1 MHIKYM
7 FEAADK
13 AAFHLHVITSGA
25 VSMYCVQCEQSNK
38 GGCAVKVGS
47 CGKTATVADLQ
58 DVLLRIMLGV
68 SVYADR
74 AAQKGAHDPAVD
86 AFTPYAWFTTL
97 TNVNFDESR
106 FNALIPQALDVR
118 AAAKALAEKAGAD
131 LADLPEP
138 ATWNPGTTPA
148 ELAAAAPFA
157 AIQRFMDRDGPSVV
171 GLRNLA
177 LYGLKGTAAY
187 SEHARVL
194 GTEEQA
200 VCAEFH
206 RISAFLAADPAD
218 VDALVGESLAVGA
231 LNLKVMELLDA
242 ANTGRFGHPEIT
254 HVRMSPRAGK
264 ALLVSG
270 HDLGDLETILKQTA
284 GKGINVYTHG
294 ELLPANTY
302 PGLKKYPHL
311 AGNYAGAWQDQQRDF
326 DAFPGAIVM
335 TSNCL
340 INPEIKG
347 YANRLF
353 TAGPVGWEG
362 IPHIADHDFT
372 PAIECA
378 LEQPGFAEDAP
389 EETIVAGFARNTVM
403 GVADTLL
410 GMIGKGEVKNLFLIG
425 GCDGARPGRN
435 YFHDLAMATPKDSLV
450 LTLGCGKFRFN
461 REDMGDIG
469 GIPRVLDVGQC
480 NDAYS
485 AIQIATAVAGALK
498 VGVNDLPL
506 HYAISWFEQ
515 KATAVL
521 LSMLHLGI
529 RKIHLGPTLPQFLT
543 PEVLGVLIDKFDIRP
558 TGDAESDLAGM
569 LQAA

>member
-1 MHIKYM
+1 
-7 FEAADK
+7 
-13 AAFHLHVITSGA
+13 
-25 VSMYCVQCEQSNK
+25 MYCVQCEQSNK
-38 GGCAVKVGS
+38 GGCAVKIGS
-47 CGKTATVADLQ
+47 CGKTADVSDMQ
-58 DVLLRIMLGV
+58 DVLLRVMEGV

-74 AAQKGAHDPAVD
+74 AARKGARDEAVD

-97 TNVNFDESR
+97 TNVNFDATR
-106 FNALIPQALDVR
+106 FTALIAQALAMRDKAR
-118 AAAKALAEKAGAD
+118 ALAEQAGAD
-131 LADLPEP
+131 LSDLPEP
-138 ATWNPGTTPA
+138 ATWNPGTTPS

-157 AIQRFMDRDGPSVV
+157 AIQRFMDRDGPSVT
-171 GLRNLA
+171 GLRNLI

-194 GTEEQA
+194 GTEEA
-200 VCAEFH
+200 EVSAEFH
-206 RISAFLAADPAD
+206 RISAFLAADPTD
-218 VDALVGESLAVGA
+218 MGALVAESLAVGA

-242 ANTGRFGHPEIT
+242 ANTGRFGHPEVT
-254 HVRMSPRAGK
+254 MVRMSPKAGK
-264 ALLVSG
+264 CILVSG
-270 HDLGDLETILKQTA
+270 HDLGDLETILKQTE

-302 PGLKKYPHL
+302 PGLKKFPHL
-311 AGNYAGAWQDQQRDF
+311 VGNYGGAWQDQQKDF

-347 YANRLF
+347 YADRLF
-353 TAGPVGWEG
+353 TAGPVGWEN
-362 IPHIADHDFT
+362 IPHIADHDFL
-372 PAIECA
+372 PAINCA
-378 LEQPGFAEDAP
+378 LAQPGFAEDAA
-389 EETIVAGFARNTVM
+389 EETIPAGFARNTVM

-435 YFHDLAMATPKDSLV
+435 YFHDLAMATPQDSLI

-461 REDMGDIG
+461 REDLGNING
-469 GIPRVLDVGQC
+469 VPRVLDVGQC

-485 AIQIATAVAGALK
+485 AIQVAVAVAGALNC
-498 VGVNDLPL
+498 GVNDLPL

-543 PEVLGVLIDKFDIRP
+543 PEVLGVLVENFDIRP
-558 TGDAESDLAGM
+558 TGDAQEDLARM
-569 LQAA
+569 LAAA

>member
-1 MHIKYM
+1 
-7 FEAADK
+7 
-13 AAFHLHVITSGA
+13 
-25 VSMYCVQCEQSNK
+25 MYCVQCEQSNK

-47 CGKTATVADLQ
+47 CGKSADVADLQ
-58 DVLLRIMLGV
+58 DVLLRVMLGV

-74 AAQKGAHDPAVD
+74 AAAKGARDAEVD
-86 AFTPYAWFTTL
+86 AFTPHAWFTTL
-97 TNVNFDESR
+97 TNVNFDADR
-106 FNALIPQALDVR
+106 FIALITRALALRDK
-118 AAAKALAEKAGAD
+118 AKALAIGAGAD
-131 LADLPEP
+131 LANLPEP
-138 ATWNPGTTPA
+138 ATWNPGTTA
-148 ELAAAAPFA
+148 SELAAAAPFA
-157 AIQRFMDRDGPSVV
+157 AIQRFMDRDGPSIV
-171 GLRNLA
+171 GLRNLV

-194 GTEEQA
+194 GKEEAA
-200 VCAEFH
+200 VSAEFH
-206 RISAFLAADPAD
+206 RIAAFLAADPTD
-218 VDALVGESLAVGA
+218 VDALLRESLAVGG

-242 ANTGRFGHPEIT
+242 ANTTRFGHPEVT

-264 ALLVSG
+264 AILVSG
-270 HDLGDLETILKQTA
+270 HDLGDLETILQQTE

-302 PGLKKYPHL
+302 PGLKKYQHL
-311 AGNYAGAWQDQQRDF
+311 VGNYGGAWQDQQRDF

-340 INPEIKG
+340 INPELKG
-347 YANRLF
+347 YQDRIF
-353 TAGPVGWEG
+353 TAGPVGWNG
-362 IPHIADHDFT
+362 LPHIENHDFA
-372 PAIECA
+372 PVIACA
-378 LEQPGFAEDAP
+378 LAQPGFAEDAP
-389 EETIVAGFARNTVM
+389 EQTIPAGFGRNTVM

-435 YFHDLAMATPKDSLV
+435 YFHDLAMATPQDSLI

-461 REDMGDIG
+461 REELGDING
-469 GIPRVLDVGQC
+469 VPRVLDVGQC

-485 AIQIATAVAGALK
+485 AVQIAVAVAGALGC
-498 VGVNDLPL
+498 GVNDLPL

-521 LSMLHLGI
+521 LTMLHLGLRRI
-529 RKIHLGPTLPQFLT
+529 YLGPTLPQFLT
-543 PEVLGVLIDKFDIRP
+543 PEVLGVLVEKFDIRP
-558 TGDAESDLAGM
+558 TGDADADLARM

>member
-1 MHIKYM
+1 
-7 FEAADK
+7 
-13 AAFHLHVITSGA
+13 
-25 VSMYCVQCEQSNK
+25 MYCVQCEQSNK

-47 CGKTATVADLQ
+47 CGKTAEVADLQ
-58 DVLLRIMLGV
+58 DVLLRVMLGV
-68 SVYADR
+68 SAYASR
-74 AAQKGAHDPAVD
+74 AAAKGAHDAAID

-97 TNVNFDESR
+97 TNVNFDETR
-106 FNALIPQALDVR
+106 FVSLIAQALVMRDK
-118 AAAKALAEKAGAD
+118 AQALAEGGGAD
-131 LADLPEP
+131 LSSLPEP
-138 ATWNPGTTPA
+138 ATWHPGTTPS
-148 ELAAAAPFA
+148 ELAAAAPMA
-157 AIQRFMDRDGPSVV
+157 AVQRFMDRDGPSVV
-171 GLRNLA
+171 GLRNLI

-194 GTEEQA
+194 GTEEAA
-200 VCAEFH
+200 VSAEFH
-206 RISAFLAADPAD
+206 RISAFLAADPTD
-218 VDALVGESLAVGA
+218 MGALVAESLAVGA

-242 ANTGRFGHPEIT
+242 ANTGRFGHPEVT
-254 HVRMSPRAGK
+254 HVRMTPKKGK
-264 ALLVSG
+264 AILVSG
-270 HDLGDLETILKQTA
+270 HDLGDLETILKQTE
-284 GKGINVYTHG
+284 GKGVNVYTHG
-294 ELLPANTY
+294 ELLPASTY

-311 AGNYAGAWQDQQRDF
+311 AGNYGGAWQDQQKDF
-326 DAFPGAIVM
+326 DAFPGAIIM

-353 TAGPVGWEG
+353 TAGPVGWQG
-362 IPHIADHDFT
+362 IVHIADHDFT

-378 LEQPGFAEDAP
+378 LAQPGFAADADAV
-389 EETIVAGFARNTVM
+389 TIPAGFARNAVM

-410 GMIGKGEVKNLFLIG
+410 GMIGKGEVKNMFLIG

-435 YFHDLAMATPKDSLV
+435 YFHDLALATPKDSLV

-461 REDMGDIG
+461 REDMGDIN

-485 AIQIATAVAGALK
+485 AIQIATAVAGALNC
-498 VGVNDLPL
+498 GVNDLPL

-521 LSMLHLGI
+521 LTMLHLGI

-543 PEVLGVLIDKFDIRP
+543 PEVLGVLIENFDIRP
-558 TGDAESDLAGM
+558 TGDVQEDLARM
-569 LQAA
+569 LEAA

>member
-1 MHIKYM
+1 
-7 FEAADK
+7 
-13 AAFHLHVITSGA
+13 
-25 VSMYCVQCEQSNK
+25 MYCVQCEQSNK

-47 CGKTATVADLQ
+47 CGKTADVADLQ
-58 DVLLRIMLGV
+58 DVLLRVMLGV
-68 SVYADR
+68 SAYADR
-74 AAQKGAHDPAVD
+74 AAAKGARDAEVD

-97 TNVNFDESR
+97 TNVNFDADR
-106 FNALIPQALDVR
+106 FIALITRALALRDK
-118 AAAKALAEKAGAD
+118 AKALATSVGAD
-131 LADLPEP
+131 LANLPEP
-138 ATWNPGTTPA
+138 ATWSPGTSA
-148 ELAAAAPFA
+148 SEMAAAAPFA

-171 GLRNLA
+171 GLRNLV

-194 GTEEQA
+194 GREEA
-200 VCAEFH
+200 PISAEFH
-206 RISAFLAADPAD
+206 RIAALLATDPTD
-218 VDALVGESLAVGA
+218 VDALVTESLAIGG

-254 HVRMSPRAGK
+254 HVRMSPKVGK

-294 ELLPANTY
+294 EMLPANTY
-302 PGLKKYPHL
+302 PGLKQYPHL
-311 AGNYAGAWQDQQRDF
+311 VGNYGGAWQDQQRDF

-347 YANRLF
+347 YKDRIF
-353 TAGPVGWEG
+353 TTGPVGWNG
-362 IPHIADHDFT
+362 LPHIANHDFSPVIT
-372 PAIECA
+372 CA
-378 LEQPGFAEDAP
+378 LTQPGFAEDAP
-389 EETIVAGFARNTVM
+389 EQTIPAGFGRNTVM

-435 YFHDLAMATPKDSLV
+435 YFHDLAMATPQDSLI

-461 REDMGDIG
+461 REDLGSINGVPRLLDI
-469 GIPRVLDVGQC
+469 GQC

-485 AIQIATAVAGALK
+485 AVQIAVAVAGALGC
-498 VGVNDLPL
+498 GVNDLPL

-521 LSMLHLGI
+521 LTMLHLGLRRI
-529 RKIHLGPTLPQFLT
+529 YLGPTLPQFLT
-543 PEVLGVLIDKFDIRP
+543 PEVLGVLVDKFDIRP
-558 TGDAESDLAGM
+558 TGDANADLARM
-569 LQAA
+569 LEAA

>member
-1 MHIKYM
+1 
-7 FEAADK
+7 
-13 AAFHLHVITSGA
+13 
-25 VSMYCVQCEQSNK
+25 MYCVQCEQSNK
-38 GGCAVKVGS
+38 GGCAVKIGS
-47 CGKTATVADLQ
+47 CGKTAEVADMQ
-58 DVLLRIMLGV
+58 DVLLRVMLGV
-68 SVYADR
+68 SVYASR
-74 AAQKGAHDPAVD
+74 AAGKGACDATVD

-97 TNVNFDESR
+97 TNVNFDPTC
-106 FNALIPQALDVR
+106 FTALVAEALTMRDR
-118 AAAKALAEKAGAD
+118 AKALAQSAGAD
-131 LADLPEP
+131 LSDLPEP
-138 ATWNPGTTPA
+138 ATWNPGTTA
-148 ELAAAAPFA
+148 SELTAAAPFA

-171 GLRNLA
+171 GLRNLI

-200 VCAEFH
+200 VSAEFH
-206 RISAFLAADPAD
+206 RISAFLADDPTD
-218 VDALVGESLAVGA
+218 VDALVRESLAVGA
-231 LNLKVMELLDA
+231 LNFKVMELLDA
-242 ANTGRFGHPEIT
+242 ANTGRFGHPKVT
-254 HVRMSPRAGK
+254 QVRMSPRAGK
-264 ALLVSG
+264 CLLVSG
-270 HDLGDLETILKQTA
+270 HDLGDLETILKQTE

-302 PGLKKYPHL
+302 PGLKKYKHL
-311 AGNYAGAWQDQQRDF
+311 IGNYGGAWQDQQQDF

-347 YANRLF
+347 YADRLF
-353 TAGPVGWEG
+353 TAGPVGWQG
-362 IPHIADHDFT
+362 ISHIADHDFT
-372 PAIECA
+372 PAINCA
-378 LEQPGFAEDAP
+378 HTQPGFVADAP
-389 EETIVAGFARNTVM
+389 EETIPAGFARNTVM

-435 YFHDLAMATPKDSLV
+435 YFHDLALATPKDSLV

-461 REDMGDIG
+461 REDMGDIN

-485 AIQIATAVAGALK
+485 AIQIAMAVAGALGC
-498 VGVNDLPL
+498 GVNDLPL

-521 LSMLHLGI
+521 LTMLHLGI

-543 PEVLGVLIDKFDIRP
+543 PEVLGVLVDKFDIRP
-558 TGDAESDLAGM
+558 TGDAREDLARM
-569 LQAA
+569 LEAA